1 MQQHR
6 VALARR
12 GGTRTVSPVARAAQI
27 LHDEMKPDWGQ
38 LLSELA
44 EGIGAVEVLDLRIP
58 QAVGDDQTVLF
69 IEGLVTHADGSP
81 LDLGHEDRLR
91 LAAYLRRLGLTGPIP
106 LPREPEWCARLRA
119 SAIAA
124 EHLYHEEARRR
135 ARAHV
140 SENLVDQVSDAVHR
154 RWVADGLAALRSAM
168 TDATENTSQ
177 NEATLFDTDGLVP
190 RAPRSS

>member
-1 MQQHR
+1 M
-6 VALARR
+6 
-12 GGTRTVSPVARAAQI
+12 
-27 LHDEMKPDWGQ
+27 
-38 LLSELA
+38 
-44 EGIGAVEVLDLRIP
+44 
-58 QAVGDDQTVLF
+58 
-69 IEGLVTHADGSP
+69 THADGSP

-106 LPREPEWCARLRA
+106 LPREPERCARLRV

-124 EHLYHEEARRR
+124 EDLYTKRHAGERG
-135 ARAHV
+135 AHV
-140 SENLVDQVSDAVHR
+140 SENLVDQVSEAVHR